1 MDGQERRPGRRSAST
16 SAVARCASPGCGR
29 FVAAGQRFCAR
40 HRSDLPSAAPERVGS
55 LAALLASGPDS
66 PDGPDGLSDQ
76 EVQERHER
84 AEQAR
89 LERARR
95 AQRFRE
101 RLEAG
106 NYRAL
111 FDDYLARVIAQA
123 AAERGVLEEIGA
135 LRLVLARL
143 LVEED
148 DLTKLAA
155 NVARVASVA
164 VQAARAQRAIDGEV
178 AQSLTA
184 ALTQILIEMDQA

>member
-1 MDGQERRPGRRSAST
+1 
-16 SAVARCASPGCGR
+16 V
-29 FVAAGQRFCAR
+29 
-40 HRSDLPSAAPERVGS
+40 PERAGS
-55 LAALLASGPDS
+55 LAALLTNGPGRPGRPNDE
-66 PDGPDGLSDQ
+66 DL
-76 EVQERHER
+76 HEQ
-84 AEQAR
+84 QAR
-89 LERARR
+89 QERARR
-95 AQRFRE
+95 AKRFRE

-106 NYRAL
+106 NYRSL

-178 AQSLTA
+178 AQSLTE
-184 ALTQILIEMDQA
+184 ALTQILIEMDQD

>member
-1 MDGQERRPGRRSAST
+1 MDGQGRRPGRRSA

-29 FVAAGQRFCAR
+29 FVGVGQRYCAR
-40 HRSDLPSAAPERVGS
+40 HRSDQPDAAPERAGS
-55 LAALLASGPDS
+55 LAALLASGPDE
-66 PDGPDGLSDQ
+66 LTDQ
-76 EVQERHER
+76 EVQEQREG

-164 VQAARAQRAIDGEV
+164 VQAARAQRAIAGEV
-178 AQSLTA
+178 AQSLTE
-184 ALTQILIEMDQA
+184 ALTRILIEMDQD

>member
-1 MDGQERRPGRRSAST
+1 MDGQERRPGRQRA
-16 SAVARCASPGCGR
+16 AARCTSPGCGR
-29 FVAAGQRFCAR
+29 FVRAGQRLCAR
-40 HRSDLPSAAPERVGS
+40 HHAGPPDAVPERAGS
-55 LAALLASGPDS
+55 LAALLTNGPGRPGRPNDE
-66 PDGPDGLSDQ
+66 DL
-76 EVQERHER
+76 HEQ
-84 AEQAR
+84 QAR
-89 LERARR
+89 QERARR
-95 AQRFRE
+95 AKRFRE

-106 NYRAL
+106 NYRSL

-178 AQSLTA
+178 AQSLTE
-184 ALTQILIEMDQA
+184 ALTQILIEMDQD